1 MDSRRKRKEKP
12 LIAEDLIMSG
22 VNQEST
28 SYEHK
33 TNRSNSE
40 ATEKRKHSLIFQDLD
55 DNVRCRLISSPLDG
69 RYYYFKTT
77 RRKMRMHGRALASL
91 YHYLS
96 PLSSSFHL
104 LSEYGWFFRNH
115 ERCPNS
121 RVVWS
126 PSLSAFY
133 VPIGNRM
140 WRLVFAP
147 ASYGITRIIQS
158 ISKSREKKQSSRLK
172 DENFTYHQTVT
183 V

>member
-1 MDSRRKRKEKP
+1 
-12 LIAEDLIMSG
+12 MSG

-91 YHYLS
+91 YHYL
-96 PLSSSFHL
+96 FHPR
-104 LSEYGWFFRNH
+104 FRNCTFLVSALLQFSFAFGIWLVFSEPRKMSKLQSGVIAIIISVLRSH
-115 ERCPNS
+115 WKPYVTPSVCS
-121 RVVWS
+121 CVVWNH
-126 PSLSAFY
+126 A
-133 VPIGNRM
+133 
-140 WRLVFAP
+140 
-147 ASYGITRIIQS
+147 
-158 ISKSREKKQSSRLK
+158 
-172 DENFTYHQTVT
+172 YHSVHLQES
-183 V
+183 

>member
-55 DNVRCRLISSPLDG
+55 DNTEDIIISKQHDGKCGCMDERSRLYIITCFTLVFGIFSFAFGIWLVFSEP
-69 RYYYFKTT
+69 
-77 RRKMRMHGRALASL
+77 RKMSKLQSGVIAIIISV
-91 YHYLS
+91 
-96 PLSSSFHL
+96 L
-104 LSEYGWFFRNH
+104 L
-115 ERCPNS
+115 
-121 RVVWS
+121 
-126 PSLSAFY
+126 
-133 VPIGNRM
+133 
-140 WRLVFAP
+140 FAP